1 MSGYKDLAVYR
12 KSYIAA
18 KVVYELSESFPKRE
32 EYGLASQIR
41 RAATSVPLNIAEGYG
56 KREGTRELLRYI
68 RMARG
73 SNAEVEVLL
82 DFAKDFGYISE
93 EEHARA
99 AADYEQIGKMLS
111 GLINGLTDKTQ
122 LLITNA

>member
-12 KSYIAA
+12 KSYAAA
-18 KVVYELSESFPKRE
+18 KVVYGLSESFPKRE
-32 EYGLASQIR
+32 EYGLASQLR
-41 RAATSVPLNIAEGYG
+41 RAATSIPLNIAEGYG
-56 KREGTRELLRYI
+56 KREGTKELLRYI

-111 GLINGLTDKTQ
+111 GLINGLIDKT
-122 LLITNA
+122 

>member
-1 MSGYKDLAVYR
+1 
-12 KSYIAA
+12 
-18 KVVYELSESFPKRE
+18 
-32 EYGLASQIR
+32 
-41 RAATSVPLNIAEGYG
+41 
-56 KREGTRELLRYI
+56 
-68 RMARG
+68 MARG

-111 GLINGLTDKTQ
+111 GLINGLIDKT
-122 LLITNA
+122 